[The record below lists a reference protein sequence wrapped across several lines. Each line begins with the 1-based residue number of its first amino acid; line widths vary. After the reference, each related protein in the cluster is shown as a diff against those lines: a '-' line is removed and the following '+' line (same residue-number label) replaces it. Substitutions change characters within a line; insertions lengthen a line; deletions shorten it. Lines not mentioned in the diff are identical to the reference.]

1 MSKQFI
7 PRDCTTNL
15 TEMESFLSK
24 NNFLSGSEN
33 PGQIDSQM
41 IDLMLK
47 GGQSSEM
54 QVPPD
59 RNRYPNSFSWFWSL
73 SQFSYKTRK
82 LWNPLNISPNL
93 TDSEEEAELE
103 PGGVLCDSIETEPR
117 LEGVRIEGARQTT
130 ERDEFVVSLDNG
142 EYYGFMENDRSFK
155 MSSISHPKSN
165 STQSNNLECRSIMKH
180 LDNDQEDTTLNTEK
194 TIHYYNFEEG
204 KSADLGVQKAFAPNS
219 KVVRGSISVRAESER
234 TVPVIVNA
242 LNQPLTDGRLHIKEM
257 INERENLDQ
266 RGPIQIKPPQET
278 KSDPNFEKI
287 EKNDIQQP
295 KSLPSKPNPPSLNR
309 SENEAF
315 LFNTDIKEEM
325 TKPQLADESTGI
337 FRVQSTSR
345 KSNTSQNQ
353 ILSDIDIAR
362 NYSYSR
368 EPEFR
373 NSKTNAQLP
382 NDVLYSPETQNEL
395 LKSPKIESNSNI
407 KTPHFGASSHT
418 PPPQNFFGEVKNKI
432 EFDKSNTGNEKSGSV
447 IQQFSE
453 FRYEEEEMKNG
464 ENNQSS
470 SEAEKPT
477 FSETHATA

>member
-1 MSKQFI
+1 
-7 PRDCTTNL
+7 
-15 TEMESFLSK
+15 MESFLSK

-47 GGQSSEM
+47 GSQSSEM

-93 TDSEEEAELE
+93 TDSEDEAEVE

-180 LDNDQEDTTLNTEK
+180 LDNDQEDNPLNTEK

-204 KSADLGVQKAFAPNS
+204 KSADLGVQKAFPPNA

-257 INERENLDQ
+257 VNERENLDQ
-266 RGPIQIKPPQET
+266 PKTIQIKSPKET

-287 EKNDIQQP
+287 EKSDLQQP
-295 KSLPSKPNPPSLNR
+295 KSLPNKPKPPSLNR

-315 LFNTDIKEEM
+315 VFNAEQKEEM

-373 NSKTNAQLP
+373 NSKP
-382 NDVLYSPETQNEL
+382 NVQSPIDVLNSPKTQNEQ
-395 LKSPKIESNSNI
+395 LKSPKIESSSNLKTPQFGDNSNI
-407 KTPHFGASSHT
+407 PD
-418 PPPQNFFGEVKNKI
+418 PQKFFGEVKNKI
-432 EFDKSNTGNEKSGSV
+432 DLDESNPGNKKTGAV

-453 FRYEEEEMKNG
+453 FLYEEEEIKKGRNS
-464 ENNQSS
+464 ESS
-470 SEAEKPT
+470 CEAEKKE
-477 FSETHATA
+477 SS

>member
-1 MSKQFI
+1 
-7 PRDCTTNL
+7 
-15 TEMESFLSK
+15 MESFLSK

-82 LWNPLNISPNL
+82 LWNPLNISPEL
-93 TDSEEEAELE
+93 TDSEGEGELE
-103 PGGVLCDSIETEPR
+103 PGGILSDSIETEPR
-117 LEGVRIEGARQTT
+117 LDPAKLEGARQTT

-180 LDNDQEDTTLNTEK
+180 LDNDQEETNLYTEK
-194 TIHYYNFEEG
+194 TSHYYIFEEG

-219 KVVRGSISVRAESER
+219 KVVRGSISVRADSER
-234 TVPVIVNA
+234 NVPVIVNA
-242 LNQPLTDGRLHIKEM
+242 LNQPLADGTLHIKDM
-257 INERENLDQ
+257 VNQKENVDQ
-266 RGPIQIKPPQET
+266 PEVVSTHNPKQV
-278 KSDPNFEKI
+278 KSDPNFEKL
-287 EKNDIQQP
+287 EKPDPQP
-295 KSLPSKPNPPSLNR
+295 TKSLPVKPQIALLNR
-309 SENEAF
+309 SENEVF
-315 LFNTDIKEEM
+315 LFSQDQKDETAK
-325 TKPQLADESTGI
+325 KQLADESTGI
-337 FRVQSTSR
+337 FRIQSTSR

-368 EPEFR
+368 EPEFW
-373 NSKTNAQLP
+373 NSKPLAQSP
-382 NDVLYSPETQNEL
+382 NDILKSPETQNEI
-395 LKSPKIESNSNI
+395 LKISQLASESSQQTPQFESNSNV
-407 KTPHFGASSHT
+407 G
-418 PPPQNFFGEVKNKI
+418 PPQNFFGEINNKVDL
-432 EFDKSNTGNEKSGSV
+432 DKLNAGCEKSKPV

-453 FRYEEEEMKNG
+453 FLYEEGEERKSGGN
-464 ENNQSS
+464 ESLSESEKKESS
-470 SEAEKPT
+470 
-477 FSETHATA
+477 